1 MTKKTA
7 AAAAFAAAMI
17 FTTTNVSATATEVSL
32 SHESGFYDGTQY
44 VTVINSGSNDIYYTT
59 DGTMPNTDS
68 ELFIGESIIV
78 SKNSVVRIAEYSGD
92 ELISSDKSTIKI
104 RTTVPKAS
112 VTSGNYTEA
121 FKVKLTCA
129 APNAEI
135 YYTTDGTI
143 PTQESKKYTKA
154 ITISKT
160 TTLKF
165 AAYAPDK
172 SRSRVVTAK
181 YVIQED
187 QFENKLCQQ
196 LFELVNETRAEYGL
210 KPLKASTKLTEAAE
224 IRAKEYSYYQSHYR
238 PDGTKWDS
246 ILTAYGLR
254 RNVRAENLAYY
265 YTSAKA
271 AMKCWMSDP
280 YHRANILNP
289 DTEYI
294 GLACYNNGWCN
305 YWCQLFIG
313 GE

>member
-17 FTTTNVSATATEVSL
+17 FTTTTNVSATAAEVSL

-112 VTSGNYTEA
+112 VASGNYTEA

-210 KPLKASTKLTEAAE
+210 KPLKASTKLTEAAQRSIHIISRTTARTE
-224 IRAKEYSYYQSHYR
+224 PNGIRYSLR
-238 PDGTKWDS
+238 MVLEEMCAPRTL
-246 ILTAYGLR
+246 LTTTPR
-254 RNVRAENLAYY
+254 QRQR
-265 YTSAKA
+265 
-271 AMKCWMSDP
+271 
-280 YHRANILNP
+280 
-289 DTEYI
+289 
-294 GLACYNNGWCN
+294 
-305 YWCQLFIG
+305 
-313 GE
+313 